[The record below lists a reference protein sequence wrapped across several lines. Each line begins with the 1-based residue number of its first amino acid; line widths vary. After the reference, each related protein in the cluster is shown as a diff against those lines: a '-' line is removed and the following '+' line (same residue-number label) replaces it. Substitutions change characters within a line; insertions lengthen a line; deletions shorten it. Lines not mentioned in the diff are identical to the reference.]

1 MKMLKAR
8 SQERLRRPQGAVEVA
23 NLRKRHPRRLLAV
36 PVRAEGGQWGD
47 QAGRGR
53 QQDNDSTRLAAAA
66 AAAARGIV
74 TYNNYKPVSTHTWP
88 FKWATHTHLHTHTD
102 IQTASQ
108 TFQQRR
114 HICLLTSPFRPAPFY
129 VFDIKT
135 KCKSTENVIRLAPS
149 PSNPLPCH
157 IINPF
162 S

>member
-36 PVRAEGGQWGD
+36 PMRAERGQWRE

-66 AAAARGIV
+66 LAARGIV

-114 HICLLTSPFRPAPFY
+114 HICFLTSP
-129 VFDIKT
+129 
-135 KCKSTENVIRLAPS
+135 
-149 PSNPLPCH
+149 LPPCALLCL
-157 IINPF
+157 
-162 S
+162 